1 MKVSTPMRFATK
13 RWLAAGLALVAG
25 FLGSGEA
32 SAQGSR
38 EYDIKAAFI
47 YNFITF
53 TEWPASAF
61 HSTESPYVIG
71 VVGEDPFGSALD
83 MIVNGERIKGR
94 PLVVRRFRRVDDAHN
109 CHILF
114 VSSSESRRLPDLLRR
129 LRGLPVLTVSD
140 MPGFTVA
147 GGGIGFVSTAKIGLN
162 INPSAIR
169 AGQLV
174 ISSKLL
180 RLAHLTDVEVAP

>member
-1 MKVSTPMRFATK
+1 MRIASK
-13 RWLAAGLALVAG
+13 LWLAAGLTLVAG
-25 FLGSGEA
+25 FLGITEVR
-32 SAQGSR
+32 AQGSR

-61 HSTESPYVIG
+61 HSAESPYVIG
-71 VVGEDPFGSALD
+71 VAGEDPFGSALD

-114 VSSSESRRLPDLLRR
+114 ISSSELRRLPDLLRR

-140 MPGFTVA
+140 LPGFTAA
-147 GGGIGFVSTAKIGLN
+147 GGGIGFVSTAKIGLT

-169 AGQLV
+169 AGQLT

-180 RLAHLTDVEVAP
+180 RLAQLTDVEVAP